1 MFAVNCQATA
11 PLSPFSYCKSVS
23 DGSIQRKR
31 MVELKRNIHSMFIYE
46 IKHWKTSNRII
57 EYVSLAIYAH
67 WQAMLTNI
75 G

>member
-11 PLSPFSYCKSVS
+11 LFSHLVTANLFQMALSRERGWWNWK
-23 DGSIQRKR
+23 
-31 MVELKRNIHSMFIYE
+31 ENIHSMFIYE

-57 EYVSLAIYAH
+57 EYVSLAVYAH